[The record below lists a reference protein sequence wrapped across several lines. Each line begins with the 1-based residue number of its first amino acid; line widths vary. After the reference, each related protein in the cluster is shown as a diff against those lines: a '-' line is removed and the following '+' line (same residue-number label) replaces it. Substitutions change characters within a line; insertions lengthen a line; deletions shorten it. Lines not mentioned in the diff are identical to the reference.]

1 MTKTKKIASYF
12 LLFIF
17 AMQVLSS
24 CALFRKKNR
33 CDDCPKWS
41 QIDKSKA
48 KLMPLNEL
56 RAGRYFIK
64 FKKI

>member
-17 AMQVLSS
+17 AIQLLSS
-24 CALFRKKNR
+24 CALFRRKNR

-41 QIDKSKA
+41 QTEESKA
-48 KLMPLNEL
+48 KFMPLD
-56 RAGRYFIK
+56 RI
-64 FKKI
+64 